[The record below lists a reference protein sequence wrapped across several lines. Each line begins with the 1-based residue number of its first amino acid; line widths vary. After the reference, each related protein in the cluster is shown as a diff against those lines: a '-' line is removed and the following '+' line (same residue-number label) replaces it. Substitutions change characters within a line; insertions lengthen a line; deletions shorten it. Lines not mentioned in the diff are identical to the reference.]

1 VAVRTN
7 RRISDRI
14 FTRVRLRYGLQRPE
28 ADGFALNI
36 SAEGLFVSGARLHL
50 PGTRL
55 HIRLEPPGAEGIEL
69 DGTVRWGLR
78 VPQQL
83 ISIVKPGMGV
93 LLSSPPRAYLDFFTS
108 LASSKI
114 KRAYPRVEARLE
126 VRYYHRKHFLKE
138 YTETISQGGFFI
150 ATEEPF
156 ERDAEVR
163 IELVI
168 PDLVA
173 PLPVTG
179 RVAYCLDAKQA
190 AALGTT
196 PGIGVQ
202 ITAMDPKTDET
213 LRAYVQRLM
222 RLYE

>member
-1 VAVRTN
+1 
-7 RRISDRI
+7 
-14 FTRVRLRYGLQRPE
+14 VRLLYGLQTAE

-36 SAEGLFVSGARLHL
+36 SAEGLFISGARLHL

-55 HIRLEPPGAEGIEL
+55 HIRLLPPGAEGIDL
-69 DGTVRWGLR
+69 AGTVRWGLR

-83 ISIVKPGMGV
+83 ITIVKPGMGV
-93 LLSSPPRAYLDFFTS
+93 LLASPPRAYLDFFTS

-114 KRAYPRVEARLE
+114 KRAYPARGSAPGGALLSPQALPQG
-126 VRYYHRKHFLKE
+126 VHRDH
-138 YTETISQGGFFI
+138 QPGGFFI
-150 ATEEPF
+150 ATEERL
-156 ERDAEVR
+156 ERGAEVR

-190 AALGTT
+190 AVLGTA